1 MRIGVKIFSYKSP
14 QRYAVRRA
22 VLAAQAALRR
32 EYSDLLVE
40 IAEVRECSEIEKV
53 TPVVIYP
60 SLAVNDWLVCVGRFP
75 NQDEILVWFQQA
87 LQEA

>member
-1 MRIGVKIFSYKSP
+1 
-14 QRYAVRRA
+14 
-22 VLAAQAALRR
+22 
-32 EYSDLLVE
+32 
-40 IAEVRECSEIEKV
+40 
-53 TPVVIYP
+53 VVIYP